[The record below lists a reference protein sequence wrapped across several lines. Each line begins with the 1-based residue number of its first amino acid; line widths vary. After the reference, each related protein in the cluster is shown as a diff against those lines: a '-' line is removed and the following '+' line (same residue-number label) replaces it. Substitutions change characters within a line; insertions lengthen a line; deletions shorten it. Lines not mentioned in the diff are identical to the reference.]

1 MNIVIVSGNLTKD
14 IELRYL
20 NDGTALAHFSIAVNE
35 KYKDKEQTHFFEVT
49 VWGKTAENC
58 AKYLGKGSKV
68 LVQGSLKQESWEKD
82 GQKHYRVKINAHR
95 IEFIGKPRG
104 QAEPG
109 VDQTQEA
116 PEVNQTEDVPF

>member
-1 MNIVIVSGNLTKD
+1 MNKVIISGNLCKD
-14 IELRYL
+14 IELRYTP
-20 NDGTALAHFSIAVNE
+20 GGMAVATFSIAVNE
-35 KYKDKEQTHFFEVT
+35 KYKDKETVHFFEVV
-49 VWGKTAENC
+49 VWDKQAENC
-58 AKYLGKGSKV
+58 AKFLGKGSKV
-68 LVQGSLKQESWEKD
+68 LVDGSLKQESWEKD
-82 GQKHYRVKINAHR
+82 GVKHYRVKINAHR

>member
-20 NDGTALAHFSIAVNE
+20 NDGTALANFSIAVNE
-35 KYKDKEQTHFFEVT
+35 KYKDKETVHFFEVT

-58 AKYLGKGSKV
+58 ANYLGKGSKV

-82 GQKHYRVKINAHR
+82 GQKHSRVKINAHR
-95 IEFIGKPRG
+95 VEFIGKPKERQEQPN
-104 QAEPG
+104 QAQPDAQPDI
-109 VDQTQEA
+109 DQE
-116 PEVNQTEDVPF
+116 VPF